1 MRKQPAMAKKTSSRE
16 MTEAWCLGTGFVAL
30 DIVRSINGRTTERRF
45 AGGSC
50 GNVLS
55 ILSYLGWKSAPIA
68 RIGDDQPGRELVRDL
83 KLWSVDTRFLVRE
96 TAAPTPVLF
105 QEIVFNRQGA
115 ARHRFSRTCPECG
128 ARTAGYRPFLRRDI
142 GELVTSMPS
151 SSLFYF
157 DRVARAN
164 LEIAT
169 RARQDGAIVVFEPS
183 GIKDAGLFSSC
194 LRACHVFKYSHE
206 SLSNVHDAAADAEVP
221 IEIETRGS
229 AGLRVTIR
237 QGRNTVREEEM
248 PAVSAP
254 RLRDAAGSGDWCSA
268 GFVHALLSDRARL
281 PNPARCQKAVVQS
294 LRWGQA
300 LAALNCSYE
309 GARGLMYS
317 MPREVAVGVLS
328 DMLKGKDVGGHVE
341 TAVPKWRRSSRR
353 AGTCIVCKRELSGEL
368 Q

>member
-1 MRKQPAMAKKTSSRE
+1 MPKELSSRE
-16 MTEAWCLGTGFVAL
+16 MTEVWCLGAGFVAL

-50 GNVLS
+50 GNVLA

-68 RIGDDQPGRELVRDL
+68 RIGDDQPGLELVRDL
-83 KLWSVDTRFLVRE
+83 EYWSVDTRFLVRE
-96 TAAPTPVLF
+96 TAAQTPVIF

-115 ARHRFSRTCPECG
+115 ARHRFSRICPECG
-128 ARTAGYRPFLRRDI
+128 ARTAGYRPFLQRDI
-142 GELVTSMPS
+142 GELVASMPS
-151 SSLFYF
+151 ASLFYF

-169 RARQDGAIVVFEPS
+169 RARQDGALVVFEPS
-183 GIKDAGLFSSC
+183 GIKDAGLFASC

-206 SLSNVHDAAADAEVP
+206 RLTGVRDAATDAEVP
-221 IEIETRGS
+221 VEIETLGS

-237 QGRNTVREEEM
+237 QGRNMVHEEEL
-248 PAVSAP
+248 PAVPAS

-268 GFVHALLSDRARL
+268 GFVHALLSDRDRL
-281 PNPARCQKAVVQS
+281 PNPARCQKAVVRA

-309 GARGLMYS
+309 GARGLMYA

-341 TAVPKWRRSSRR
+341 TAVPKRRRSSRR
-353 AGTCIVCKRELSGEL
+353 AGTCIVCDRELKG